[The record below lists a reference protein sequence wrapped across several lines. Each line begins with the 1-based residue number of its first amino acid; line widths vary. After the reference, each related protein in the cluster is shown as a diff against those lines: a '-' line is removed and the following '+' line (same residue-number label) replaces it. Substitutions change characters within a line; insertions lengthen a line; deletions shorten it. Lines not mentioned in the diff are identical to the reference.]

1 MLYCFPRHNGHVEH
15 VQRRMGHSTTSRIP
29 VKGTAVFSIIA
40 LLAIVSVAGIVA
52 SVVATARDGYR
63 RAPKETFARTV

>member
-1 MLYCFPRHNGHVEH
+1 
-15 VQRRMGHSTTSRIP
+15 MGHSTTPRIP

-52 SVVATARDGYR
+52 SVVVTARDGYR